1 MYFSTSL
8 PRFFFNILEY
18 SRKENSENNLKL
30 KKKKKEETV
39 IGVK

>member
-18 SRKENSENNLKL
+18 SRKENGENNLKFL
-30 KKKKKEETV
+30 KKKKQL
-39 IGVK
+39 